1 MLLPAGTIPDPRRY
15 PAGDCLLIGRKPNRL
30 FAMPDNEMASFG
42 DLSVFLTVCETRGF
56 RVAAKR
62 LGLSPSTVSDRIAQ
76 LEARLG
82 VPLLI
87 RTTRSVMPTEAGHAL
102 RDRLSPLLAET
113 RAALLDAA
121 NSQREVRGLL
131 RLNVPGAVMVDILPS
146 LIDRF
151 LVAHPQVRVEL
162 VVEDRLVDV
171 TAAGC
176 DAGIRYGEHLAQDVI
191 AVPIGPRFQRVALAA
206 SPSYLSGRGV
216 SLHPRDLL
224 DHDCI
229 RFRFSSGALVAWD
242 FERGDER
249 VTIDPPGRLIVG
261 VDAAPAAIGL
271 ACGGRGIIN
280 TFQNWLDPHLDAGVL
295 RPVLPDWWIRF
306 EGPRLYF
313 SDRFMP
319 APLRAFV
326 DLVAAER
333 AG

>member
-1 MLLPAGTIPDPRRY
+1 
-15 PAGDCLLIGRKPNRL
+15 
-30 FAMPDNEMASFG
+30 MPDNNHVSSFG
-42 DLSVFLTVCETRGF
+42 DLSAFLMVCETRGV
-56 RVAAKR
+56 RTAAKR
-62 LGLSPSTVSDRIAQ
+62 LGLSPSTVSDRIAR
-76 LEARLG
+76 LEALLG
-82 VPLLI
+82 APLLI
-87 RTTRSVMPTEAGHAL
+87 RTTRSVTPTEAGRAL
-102 RDRLSPLLAET
+102 GDRLSPLLAET

-131 RLNVPGAVMVDILPS
+131 RLNVPGAVMIDILPP

-151 LVAHPQVRVEL
+151 LVAHPKVRVEL
-162 VVEDRLVDV
+162 VVENRLVDV

-206 SPSYLSGRGV
+206 SPSYLSKRSV
-216 SLHPRDLL
+216 PLHPRDLL

-229 RFRFSSGALVAWD
+229 RLRFSSGALVAWE

-280 TFQNWLDPHLDAGVL
+280 TFQNWLDPHLDAGEL
-295 RPVLPDWWIRF
+295 SPVLPDWWIRF
-306 EGPRLYF
+306 EGPWLYF
-313 SDRFMP
+313 SDRFMS

-326 DLVAAER
+326 DMVAAER